1 MCDCV
6 TVDIVIHIFYCI
18 IYRERVCRH
27 KKKPIHEGIL
37 SITGGFPCILLLLLL
52 SLLLSYIVFG
62 YQNIIHECIRTSAT
76 MTNIIEDF
84 IYTYDTPTIAYLSII
99 V

>member
-1 MCDCV
+1 MICM

-18 IYRERVCRH
+18 IHRERVCRYN
-27 KKKPIHEGIL
+27 KKPTHEGIL

-52 SLLLSYIVFG
+52 SLLLSYYIGFG
-62 YQNIIHECIRTSAT
+62 SQNILHECIRTSAT

-84 IYTYDTPTIAYLSII
+84 IYTYDTPTIAYLCII